1 VVIPA
6 RNEAAYIRG
15 ALESVSGQTA
25 ALDEL
30 EAVVV
35 DNGSTDATCDV
46 VERFRSEHSHPA
58 VTLVHHDPPGVAG
71 AKNCGA
77 RVAQG
82 SVLLFLDADSR
93 MASDLAQRIAE
104 REAAGWAAAS
114 VRIVADS
121 ADLLDRAFF
130 ELIEFGK
137 VRFNIRA
144 QMFYCARDAFVRLG
158 GFDERLRVA
167 EDRDFILRLQRSGT
181 TVCHLSESYI
191 ATSPRRLRR
200 LPARLGMLTMLTRW
214 ALANKGIG
222 RQWRY

>member
-1 VVIPA
+1 MVIPA
-6 RNEAAYIRG
+6 RDEAAYIRG

-25 ALDEL
+25 ALDDL

-35 DNGSTDATCDV
+35 DNSSIDATCEV
-46 VERFRSEHSHPA
+46 VERFRAEHPRPA
-58 VTLVHHDPPGVAG
+58 VTLLHHDPPGVAG

-77 RVAQG
+77 RAARG
-82 SVLLFLDADSR
+82 RLLLFLDADSR
-93 MASDLAQRIAE
+93 MAPDLAQRIAE
-104 REAAGWAAAS
+104 REAAGCPAAS

-121 ADLLDRAFF
+121 MDPLDRAFF

-144 QMFYCARDAFVRLG
+144 QMFYCARETFVRLG

-167 EDRDFILRLQRSGT
+167 EDRDFILRLQGSGT
-181 TVCHLSESYI
+181 TVCHLSDSYI

-200 LPARLGMLTMLTRW
+200 LPGRLGMLTMLARW
-214 ALANKGIG
+214 ALANKGVG
-222 RQWRY
+222 RRWR